1 MRYCFRRII
10 NFRFSLSNTQFA
22 FSKIPDIL
30 IIMITMFGSE
40 SAKYCNSMRTAL
52 LFAVMWIPLVLL
64 WLVLGAKLSLLI
76 WFVIIGIVINAISYW
91 FADKLVISVIKAREV
106 TEEEEPVLYGI
117 VREISARLEKPMPKI
132 YVAPYASPNSFA
144 TGRSERYACL
154 CCTRGLLNILNEREL
169 RSVVSH
175 ELMHVYN
182 HDIFTAALASLM
194 AAAVS
199 YFGYWLMYFGEK
211 YFQKYKNND
220 IKSKSKLQNLLKICV
235 FSVVTF
241 IGKGLSFVFGP
252 IGALF
257 VKLALSSDRE
267 FSADKYASNVTKD
280 PAALASAL
288 NKISYGAQLHK
299 MELIAGVRIVSALMI
314 VDPYE
319 KHSTLFSRLFSIH
332 PPVDDRIEKLMH
344 IANEVRVRAKVN
356 IIIPNKKS
364 VVTVSGA

>member
-144 TGRSERYACL
+144 TGRSERHACL

-199 YFGYWLMYFGEK
+199 ILDIGSCILVRNIFKNIRITRLNLN
-211 YFQKYKNND
+211 QSYK
-220 IKSKSKLQNLLKICV
+220 IFLR
-235 FSVVTF
+235 FAF
-241 IGKGLSFVFGP
+241 
-252 IGALF
+252 
-257 VKLALSSDRE
+257 LA
-267 FSADKYASNVTKD
+267 
-280 PAALASAL
+280 
-288 NKISYGAQLHK
+288 
-299 MELIAGVRIVSALMI
+299 
-314 VDPYE
+314 
-319 KHSTLFSRLFSIH
+319 
-332 PPVDDRIEKLMH
+332 
-344 IANEVRVRAKVN
+344 
-356 IIIPNKKS
+356 
-364 VVTVSGA
+364 